1 MRRRKRLRDVAH
13 QRWKISRAQFPADA
27 GKGSA
32 AGLDEF
38 RDDTLIA
45 AEIAEFLRVLQGKTQ
60 WLDGP
65 VETDHA
71 QRATQ
76 IRRGAKN
83 RQNIGGRAKTDVPDD
98 KFTRMGLQS
107 LAQLELVD
115 IEGLR
120 LGRRADHRMKRFIL
134 RHGTDAEGAIGQPDK
149 FVIRDQWILAT
160 WPPKAFVKKVPLDGQ
175 GGNGNNA
182 GMDAL
187 LKLLQENA
195 ALKPEQLAKMLNLSE
210 AEIAAKIKAYENDQ
224 VILGYR
230 AVLNEEKIGA
240 DVVRAVIEV
249 KITPERGGGFD
260 RLAERIAKYTEVRS
274 CYLMSGGYDLQVV
287 VEGANLREVATFV
300 SEKLAT
306 IQGVVSTATHFM
318 LKVYKEQGM
327 LIREEKNEDRLAV
340 SP

>member
-1 MRRRKRLRDVAH
+1 M
-13 QRWKISRAQFPADA
+13 
-27 GKGSA
+27 
-32 AGLDEF
+32 
-38 RDDTLIA
+38 
-45 AEIAEFLRVLQGKTQ
+45 
-60 WLDGP
+60 
-65 VETDHA
+65 
-71 QRATQ
+71 
-76 IRRGAKN
+76 
-83 RQNIGGRAKTDVPDD
+83 
-98 KFTRMGLQS
+98 
-107 LAQLELVD
+107 
-115 IEGLR
+115 
-120 LGRRADHRMKRFIL
+120 
-134 RHGTDAEGAIGQPDK
+134 
-149 FVIRDQWILAT
+149 
-160 WPPKAFVKKVPLDGQ
+160 DGQ

-240 DVVRAVIEV
+240 DVVRAFIEV
-249 KITPERGGGFD
+249 NITPERGGGFD

-340 SP
+340 AP